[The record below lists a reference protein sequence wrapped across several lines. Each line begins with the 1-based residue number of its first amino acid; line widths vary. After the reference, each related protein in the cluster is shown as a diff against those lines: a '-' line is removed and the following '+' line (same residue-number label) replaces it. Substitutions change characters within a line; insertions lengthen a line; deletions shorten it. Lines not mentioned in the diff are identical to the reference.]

1 MKENK
6 YLIFR
11 QSTPNNPKK
20 QKSLFPNKKCL
31 KTKSYPIKY
40 CNYMS
45 LTKLPSPF
53 INVFCRF
60 RPINELEYLYSKVE
74 GVKIKSSTNLLLK
87 EKNTDKFSR
96 EYKFSEIFEQNIH
109 VSSFYNKTCK
119 NIIKAVIQGYNGAI
133 ILFGDT
139 DKSKAYIL
147 KEIIPQIII
156 QIYQN
161 IPLSNIDDE
170 IFKVEL
176 GMYEVYQSQIINLV
190 KMKKIL
196 ELNNNK
202 DEENNKI
209 IYVNCD
215 NASDME
221 DAIRNGLNSINKENK
236 DMKCDEVNLIIE
248 IKIYRYDKNKNL
260 LKCGKLELI
269 KLENLEEEYLN
280 KNLDSKKEN
289 QINNNTLINS
299 LSSIIQDIENKKDYD
314 NDKIIENNDKENKL
328 ISILKNCLGGNSYT
342 NLILSCSKSEYNI
355 DNTKNLFEISKNI
368 QKIKNN
374 PIINVKIMT
383 DSDPFI
389 EELLM
394 NNINKISKLSHDN
407 SNKIKNI
414 YRIANNINYKFKYLS
429 EEKENDKF
437 DDYEALNADYPYSEK
452 KIKNHISLLNRCQL
466 NNYQKNKK
474 ISDFYL
480 NNNYYPRE
488 ISKYKKEIN
497 QLKLK
502 IKEKENQALEL
513 NNELNDK
520 RANIIL
526 LSLEKEKILNRTEN
540 KLLEKDEQLLLLEKD
555 INYEKKRMENNLY
568 SQIKSS
574 EAIIREII
582 GQKEQKDEIINRY
595 KDNLEKYNQK
605 MKELEM
611 KYKECI
617 DDNKQKDHE
626 HEFEINNY
634 KMKISQLTNDIFLK
648 DSMIKKMQG
657 EIQILKSELSNIN
670 NTNYKNNS
678 IQIPDK
684 ENQNSSEDKK
694 LIEKYSSKIKDL
706 QNELN
711 SIKLK
716 ENENNSLKN
725 HNLLK
730 INELE
735 SQLKENQITID
746 EYKNKYNIINT
757 ELNDAKNVILN
768 LQMENANIILEKNK
782 ELLLMN
788 KNKNDI
794 EIKNKE
800 QEKELE
806 ELRQII
812 QNLKNENDNL
822 KKKKN
827 YNEDIKNVLEKSKD
841 KENNNNIEIDNIN

>member
-1 MKENK
+1 
-6 YLIFR
+6 
-11 QSTPNNPKK
+11 
-20 QKSLFPNKKCL
+20 
-31 KTKSYPIKY
+31 
-40 CNYMS
+40 
-45 LTKLPSPF
+45 
-53 INVFCRF
+53 
-60 RPINELEYLYSKVE
+60 
-74 GVKIKSSTNLLLK
+74 
-87 EKNTDKFSR
+87 
-96 EYKFSEIFEQNIH
+96 
-109 VSSFYNKTCK
+109 
-119 NIIKAVIQGYNGAI
+119 
-133 ILFGDT
+133 
-139 DKSKAYIL
+139 
-147 KEIIPQIII
+147 
-156 QIYQN
+156 
-161 IPLSNIDDE
+161 
-170 IFKVEL
+170 
-176 GMYEVYQSQIINLV
+176 
-190 KMKKIL
+190 MKKK
-196 ELNNNK
+196 EW
-202 DEENNKI
+202 KI
-209 IYVNCD
+209 IY
-215 NASDME
+215 
-221 DAIRNGLNSINKENK
+221 I
-236 DMKCDEVNLIIE
+236 
-248 IKIYRYDKNKNL
+248 
-260 LKCGKLELI
+260 
-269 KLENLEEEYLN
+269 
-280 KNLDSKKEN
+280 
-289 QINNNTLINS
+289 
-299 LSSIIQDIENKKDYD
+299 
-314 NDKIIENNDKENKL
+314 
-328 ISILKNCLGGNSYT
+328 
-342 NLILSCSKSEYNI
+342 
-355 DNTKNLFEISKNI
+355 
-368 QKIKNN
+368 
-374 PIINVKIMT
+374 
-383 DSDPFI
+383 
-389 EELLM
+389 
-394 NNINKISKLSHDN
+394 H
-407 SNKIKNI
+407 
-414 YRIANNINYKFKYLS
+414 
-429 EEKENDKF
+429 
-437 DDYEALNADYPYSEK
+437 
-452 KIKNHISLLNRCQL
+452 
-466 NNYQKNKK
+466 
-474 ISDFYL
+474 
-480 NNNYYPRE
+480 
-488 ISKYKKEIN
+488 
-497 QLKLK
+497 
-502 IKEKENQALEL
+502 
-513 NNELNDK
+513 
-520 RANIIL
+520 
-526 LSLEKEKILNRTEN
+526 
-540 KLLEKDEQLLLLEKD
+540 
-555 INYEKKRMENNLY
+555 
-568 SQIKSS
+568 SS

-605 MKELEM
+605 MEELEM

-735 SQLKENQITID
+735 SQLKENQ
-746 EYKNKYNIINT
+746 NT

-827 YNEDIKNVLEKSKD
+827 YSEDIKNVLEKSKD

>member
-40 CNYMS
+40 YNYMS

-119 NIIKAVIQGYNGAI
+119 NIINAVIQGYNGTI

-139 DKSKAYIL
+139 DKYKAYIL

-248 IKIYRYDKNKNL
+248 IKIYRYDKSKNL
-260 LKCGKLELI
+260 LKSGKLELI

-289 QINNNTLINS
+289 QININTLINS

-394 NNINKISKLSHDN
+394 NNINKISKLSPDN

-414 YRIANNINYKFKYLS
+414 YRIANNIN
-429 EEKENDKF
+429 
-437 DDYEALNADYPYSEK
+437 
-452 KIKNHISLLNRCQL
+452 
-466 NNYQKNKK
+466 
-474 ISDFYL
+474 
-480 NNNYYPRE
+480 
-488 ISKYKKEIN
+488 
-497 QLKLK
+497 
-502 IKEKENQALEL
+502 
-513 NNELNDK
+513 
-520 RANIIL
+520 
-526 LSLEKEKILNRTEN
+526 
-540 KLLEKDEQLLLLEKD
+540 
-555 INYEKKRMENNLY
+555 
-568 SQIKSS
+568 
-574 EAIIREII
+574 
-582 GQKEQKDEIINRY
+582 
-595 KDNLEKYNQK
+595 
-605 MKELEM
+605 
-611 KYKECI
+611 
-617 DDNKQKDHE
+617 
-626 HEFEINNY
+626 
-634 KMKISQLTNDIFLK
+634 
-648 DSMIKKMQG
+648 
-657 EIQILKSELSNIN
+657 
-670 NTNYKNNS
+670 
-678 IQIPDK
+678 
-684 ENQNSSEDKK
+684 
-694 LIEKYSSKIKDL
+694 
-706 QNELN
+706 
-711 SIKLK
+711 
-716 ENENNSLKN
+716 
-725 HNLLK
+725 
-730 INELE
+730 
-735 SQLKENQITID
+735 
-746 EYKNKYNIINT
+746 
-757 ELNDAKNVILN
+757 
-768 LQMENANIILEKNK
+768 
-782 ELLLMN
+782 
-788 KNKNDI
+788 
-794 EIKNKE
+794 
-800 QEKELE
+800 
-806 ELRQII
+806 
-812 QNLKNENDNL
+812 
-822 KKKKN
+822 
-827 YNEDIKNVLEKSKD
+827 
-841 KENNNNIEIDNIN
+841 

>member
-20 QKSLFPNKKCL
+20 QKSLFPNKKFL

-40 CNYMS
+40 YNYMS

-60 RPINELEYLYSKVE
+60 RPINELEYLFSKVE

-119 NIIKAVIQGYNGAI
+119 NIINAVIQGYNGAI

-221 DAIRNGLNSINKENK
+221 DTIRNGLNSINKENK

-260 LKCGKLELI
+260 LKCGKLEII

-314 NDKIIENNDKENKL
+314 NDKIIENCDKEDKL

-355 DNTKNLFEISKNI
+355 ENTKNLFEISKNI

-437 DDYEALNADYPYSEK
+437 DDYEALNADYSYSEK
-452 KIKNHISLLNRCQL
+452 KNKNQISLLNRCQL

-526 LSLEKEKILNRTEN
+526 LSLEKEKILNLTEN

-582 GQKEQKDEIINRY
+582 GQKEQKDEIINKY

-684 ENQNSSEDKK
+684 EIQNPSEDKK

>member
-119 NIIKAVIQGYNGAI
+119 NIINAVIQGYNGAI

-139 DKSKAYIL
+139 DKSKVYIL
-147 KEIIPQIII
+147 KEVIPQIII

-170 IFKVEL
+170 IFKIEL

-221 DAIRNGLNSINKENK
+221 DAIRNGLNRINKENK

-248 IKIYRYDKNKNL
+248 IKIYRYDKSKNL
-260 LKCGKLELI
+260 LKSGKLELI

-355 DNTKNLFEISKNI
+355 ENTKNLFEISKNI

-437 DDYEALNADYPYSEK
+437 DDYEALNADYSYSEK
-452 KIKNHISLLNRCQL
+452 KIKNQISLLNRCQL

-502 IKEKENQALEL
+502 IKEKENQVLEL

-684 ENQNSSEDKK
+684 EIQNSSEDKK

-827 YNEDIKNVLEKSKD
+827 YSEGIKNLLEKSKD
-841 KENNNNIEIDNIN
+841 KKNNNNIEIDNIN

>member
-1 MKENK
+1 M
-6 YLIFR
+6 
-11 QSTPNNPKK
+11 
-20 QKSLFPNKKCL
+20 
-31 KTKSYPIKY
+31 
-40 CNYMS
+40 
-45 LTKLPSPF
+45 
-53 INVFCRF
+53 
-60 RPINELEYLYSKVE
+60 
-74 GVKIKSSTNLLLK
+74 NL
-87 EKNTDKFSR
+87 
-96 EYKFSEIFEQNIH
+96 
-109 VSSFYNKTCK
+109 
-119 NIIKAVIQGYNGAI
+119 
-133 ILFGDT
+133 
-139 DKSKAYIL
+139 
-147 KEIIPQIII
+147 
-156 QIYQN
+156 
-161 IPLSNIDDE
+161 
-170 IFKVEL
+170 
-176 GMYEVYQSQIINLV
+176 
-190 KMKKIL
+190 
-196 ELNNNK
+196 
-202 DEENNKI
+202 
-209 IYVNCD
+209 
-215 NASDME
+215 
-221 DAIRNGLNSINKENK
+221 
-236 DMKCDEVNLIIE
+236 
-248 IKIYRYDKNKNL
+248 
-260 LKCGKLELI
+260 
-269 KLENLEEEYLN
+269 
-280 KNLDSKKEN
+280 
-289 QINNNTLINS
+289 
-299 LSSIIQDIENKKDYD
+299 
-314 NDKIIENNDKENKL
+314 
-328 ISILKNCLGGNSYT
+328 
-342 NLILSCSKSEYNI
+342 
-355 DNTKNLFEISKNI
+355 
-368 QKIKNN
+368 
-374 PIINVKIMT
+374 
-383 DSDPFI
+383 
-389 EELLM
+389 
-394 NNINKISKLSHDN
+394 
-407 SNKIKNI
+407 
-414 YRIANNINYKFKYLS
+414 
-429 EEKENDKF
+429 
-437 DDYEALNADYPYSEK
+437 
-452 KIKNHISLLNRCQL
+452 
-466 NNYQKNKK
+466 
-474 ISDFYL
+474 
-480 NNNYYPRE
+480 
-488 ISKYKKEIN
+488 
-497 QLKLK
+497 
-502 IKEKENQALEL
+502 
-513 NNELNDK
+513 
-520 RANIIL
+520 
-526 LSLEKEKILNRTEN
+526 TEN

>member
-40 CNYMS
+40 YNYMS

-119 NIIKAVIQGYNGAI
+119 NIINAVIQGYNGSI

-248 IKIYRYDKNKNL
+248 IKIYRYDKSKNL

-355 DNTKNLFEISKNI
+355 ENTKNLFEISKNI

-437 DDYEALNADYPYSEK
+437 DDYEALNADYSYSEK
-452 KIKNHISLLNRCQL
+452 KNKNQISLLNRCQL

-827 YNEDIKNVLEKSKD
+827 LQ
-841 KENNNNIEIDNIN
+841 